1 MAGLGGRRRSHN
13 SAGIPTWDD

>member
-13 SAGIPTWDD
+13 SAGIPTWDG